1 MRLTIL
7 LVLCSILVGC
17 EKELPIYS
25 DKPLSRDGL
34 LYKPNSNEP
43 LTARVERYY
52 ENGQLEILY
61 TAIDGKR
68 EGIQQTWHENG
79 QLKHKAP
86 HVNGKSEGL
95 LQNWH
100 ENGQPAIT
108 PWRGKESDRRG
119 REKRRTARERSY

>member
-68 EGIQQTWHENG
+68 EGIQQKWHENVLAEAKG
-79 QLKHKAP
+79 HL
-86 HVNGKSEGL
+86 
-95 LQNWH
+95 
-100 ENGQPAIT
+100 
-108 PWRGKESDRRG
+108 R
-119 REKRRTARERSY
+119 

>member
-100 ENGQPAIT
+100 ENGDPLPSECYKA
-108 PWRGKESDRRG
+108 G
-119 REKRRTARERSY
+119 EKTDMSYCEEK

>member
-79 QLKHKAP
+79 QLKLKATY
-86 HVNGKSEGL
+86 VNGKREGL
-95 LQNWH
+95 GQGWY
-100 ENGQPAIT
+100 ENGDPLPSECYKAGEET
-108 PWRGKESDRRG
+108 DMSYCE
-119 REKRRTARERSY
+119 EK

>member
-7 LVLCSILVGC
+7 LVLFSILVGC
-17 EKELPIYS
+17 DQIPKAIKVGWVQNTPAFEGQ
-25 DKPLSRDGL
+25 PLERDGL

-68 EGIQQTWHENG
+68 EGIQQKWHEN
-79 QLKHKAP
+79 
-86 HVNGKSEGL
+86 V
-95 LQNWH
+95 
-100 ENGQPAIT
+100 PAEAKGHL
-108 PWRGKESDRRG
+108 R
-119 REKRRTARERSY
+119 